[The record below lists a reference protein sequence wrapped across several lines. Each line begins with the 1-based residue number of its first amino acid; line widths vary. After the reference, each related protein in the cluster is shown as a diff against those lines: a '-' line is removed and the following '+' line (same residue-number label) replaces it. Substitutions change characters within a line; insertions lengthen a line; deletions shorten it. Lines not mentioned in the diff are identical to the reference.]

1 MKPVGVTAIVRAT
14 VNDVSGIADWL
25 EGIIADVPS
34 WAVYLIACA
43 IVYVETATL
52 VMGFILP
59 SSGIVLAA
67 GVAAAV
73 GPTNI
78 GWLVVS
84 LCVAAFA
91 GDLTG
96 YWIGRVSG
104 PRIMSSTAGRRFGGE
119 RWVRAQNR
127 VNERGMVA
135 VATGRWFGFVR
146 TLMPPVAG
154 IVRMRTANFGI
165 ADVIGVVSW
174 GTTISLVG
182 YFAGAQL
189 GATLML
195 SIGVTIV
202 VGLAIWWTVN
212 RLRRSGPVLPEG
224 VGDLSQERPVSR

>member
-1 MKPVGVTAIVRAT
+1 M
-14 VNDVSGIADWL
+14 SGIADWL
-25 EGIIADVPS
+25 EGLVADVPS

-59 SSGIVLAA
+59 SAGVVLAA

-78 GWLVVS
+78 GWLVVA

-104 PRIMSSTAGRRFGGE
+104 PRIMSSKAGRRFGGE

-127 VNERGMVA
+127 VNDSGMIA
-135 VATGRWFGFVR
+135 VATGRWLGFVR

-154 IVRMRTANFGI
+154 IVRMRVANFVI
-165 ADVIGVVSW
+165 ADLVGVVTW
-174 GTTISLVG
+174 GTTILLVG
-182 YFAGAQL
+182 YFAGAKL

-195 SIGVTIV
+195 SIGALII
-202 VGLAIWWTVN
+202 VGLVVWWVVK
-212 RLRRSGPVLPEG
+212 RFRQPAAALADA
-224 VGDLSQERPVSR
+224 VGEPPQETPVSH